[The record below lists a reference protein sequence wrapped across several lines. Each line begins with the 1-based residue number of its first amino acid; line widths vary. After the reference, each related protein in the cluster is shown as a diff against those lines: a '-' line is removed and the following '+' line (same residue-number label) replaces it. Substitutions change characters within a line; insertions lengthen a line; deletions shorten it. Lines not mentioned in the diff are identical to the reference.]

1 MSIKDQKVA
10 ELLNSFWNNASN
22 KQKRKIKKE
31 GEYSYYQTIRT
42 ALEKGVFSKRMI
54 KSFMVVMNNEE
65 LNKIIKNEYKI

>member
-42 ALEKGVFSKRMI
+42 ALEKGVFSERMI